1 MIPFKE
7 LECDD
12 IEVISSKIYKFLES
26 STDLISSGTLG
37 WQFLDHKKLFKE
49 VPELIK
55 FFAKYKLIPNS
66 ASVVILTETGQLPLH
81 VDELPVVAKINLPV
95 SNTKG
100 WANRWYS
107 VSEEELASCEKITNQ
122 FGNQVELLSSIPA
135 TSFKLVAEILDLAKP
150 IVFNS
155 RIPHEVVRIDGATP
169 RIIASFTFFNEP
181 LDLLK

>member
-1 MIPFKE
+1 M
-7 LECDD
+7 
-12 IEVISSKIYKFLES
+12 
-26 STDLISSGTLG
+26 
-37 WQFLDHKKLFKE
+37 
-49 VPELIK
+49 
-55 FFAKYKLIPNS
+55 
-66 ASVVILTETGQLPLH
+66 
-81 VDELPVVAKINLPV
+81 

>member
-81 VDELPVVAKINLPV
+81 VDELPVVAKIN
-95 SNTKG
+95 
-100 WANRWYS
+100 
-107 VSEEELASCEKITNQ
+107 
-122 FGNQVELLSSIPA
+122 
-135 TSFKLVAEILDLAKP
+135 
-150 IVFNS
+150 
-155 RIPHEVVRIDGATP
+155 
-169 RIIASFTFFNEP
+169 
-181 LDLLK
+181 